1 MRRKVGEPSKLVS
14 IPMLSGKGTG
24 AFVLV
29 GNRVATSLAG
39 NATGLKIFGGG

>member
-1 MRRKVGEPSKLVS
+1 MGEPPELVS
-14 IPMLSGKGTG
+14 IPMFGGENAG

-39 NATGLKIFGGG
+39 DASGLKIFGRG